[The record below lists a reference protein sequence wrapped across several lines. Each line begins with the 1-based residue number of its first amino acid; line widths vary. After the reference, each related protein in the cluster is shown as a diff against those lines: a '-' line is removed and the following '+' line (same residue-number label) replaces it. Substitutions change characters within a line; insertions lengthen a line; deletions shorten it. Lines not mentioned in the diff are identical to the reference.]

1 MKLSE
6 ATRDVHVWIAK
17 DIFFF
22 ADECRKYK
30 QIADEKEYNNFFKY
44 KLGII
49 SNCFHGK
56 ADVNLPYITL
66 AASKLKRE
74 KTTKEHVNSRGR
86 RARQILSRV
95 VKNPDVSF
103 DRIVA
108 YVVDSCKVVISTR
121 KENMRLEKRRKNH
134 LKSGNKTIPWR
145 LMYKLEN
152 AKVIQRDLNDYRKYY
167 YIIEGKRFDSA
178 ATAAEEYNLD
188 TSQVDT
194 RALNKN
200 SYLDWGKYSIET
212 NTQVFRKVYSQEKKP
227 RKENKDSQ
235 KYVYIIE
242 DVVYSNLQEV
252 LQKYDISYSTL
263 VSRCVAKTI
272 WTGWKRIEKEKV

>member
-1 MKLSE
+1 M
-6 ATRDVHVWIAK
+6 
-17 DIFFF
+17 
-22 ADECRKYK
+22 
-30 QIADEKEYNNFFKY
+30 
-44 KLGII
+44 
-49 SNCFHGK
+49 
-56 ADVNLPYITL
+56 
-66 AASKLKRE
+66 
-74 KTTKEHVNSRGR
+74 NSRGR

-95 VKNPDVSF
+95 IKNPEVSF

-121 KENMRLEKRRKNH
+121 KENMKLEKRRKNH

-152 AKVIQRDLNDYRKYY
+152 AKLVARDLNEYRKYY
-167 YIIEGKRFDSA
+167 YIIEGKRFDSVSL
-178 ATAAEEYNLD
+178 AAEEYGIDPN
-188 TSQVDT
+188 QVDT

-212 NTQVFRKVYSQEKKP
+212 DTQVFRKSYKQTNKP

-235 KYVYIIE
+235 KYVYFVEGVI
-242 DVVYSNLQEV
+242 YNNLQEL
-252 LQKYDISYSTL
+252 LQKYDINYSTL
-263 VSRCVAKTI
+263 VSRCIAKTR